1 MNDRTGKEQQEQDA
15 KSADRE
21 DRWQIV
27 PDDLPYEDGFSTRII
42 WAAFFVGLV
51 MLPGAIY
58 LELVTGKSF
67 AGAAEWVTIIMFIEI
82 GKRLF
87 IKLKPQE
94 AIILYWLA
102 AGLAA
107 TGLGASGMA
116 AGSAVHGAPFAKM
129 IWFQYLIQSPQ
140 ADGLAQLM
148 PQWVS
153 PPRGSDSLI
162 MRTLFSME
170 WLEPILL
177 AILVSI
183 LGLVNALSLGYVLF
197 RITADTER
205 LPFPLAP
212 VQAAGATAL
221 AESSSGEETWRWR
234 VFTVGAM
241 IGLGWGILY
250 VVVPTV
256 SGVVLTKGVEVFP
269 IPFADFTP
277 RFRDVLPATP
287 IGIGTDLATLLVG
300 FVLPFWIVVGTFIS
314 SFVITFIANPG
325 LYHFGL
331 LHSWSPGMS
340 TIPTS
345 INNTIDFWLS
355 FSSIGASLVIGLIGL
370 VAFATAL
377 RRDPGASGDRGP
389 RRPPPERG
397 DFRLPIP
404 IALWAASTICFIL
417 LVYNLE
423 PAFPVW
429 ISLVFGFVWT
439 PFFSYIGAR
448 MIGLTGSPYGSSFP
462 YAREG
467 SFYLS
472 GYKGVAIWF
481 APVPLF
487 DHSGVVATF
496 RQLELTR
503 TRFPSIVKLY
513 ILSLLLLIVFSFLF
527 YALIWKLA
535 PIPSAAYPFVEKMWP
550 LQATM
555 ETIWIKSTLP
565 GGSDVIGQL
574 IRWEYIGAGMGFT
587 VAMYGVL
594 TLLKA
599 PPLLFYGLVAG
610 LGTGAWIHYT
620 LPTFIGAMLGRF
632 YFRRRFGE
640 NRWRAYAPVILAG
653 YGCGLG
659 LIGMAAVSLVLIAK
673 STSQIMF

>member
-1 MNDRTGKEQQEQDA
+1 MSDTSREQREQRERDEKAAGQDA
-15 KSADRE
+15 TSNGQD

-27 PDDLPYEDGFSTRII
+27 PDSLPYEDGFSSRII

-116 AGSAVHGAPFAKM
+116 AGSSVHGAPFAKM

-140 ADGLAQLM
+140 ADGLAQLL

-162 MRTLFSME
+162 TRTLFSME
-170 WLEPILL
+170 WMEPILL

-221 AESSSGEETWRWR
+221 AESSAGEETWRWR
-234 VFTVGAM
+234 LFTVGAM

-277 RFRDVLPATP
+277 RVRDVLPASP
-287 IGIGTDLATLLVG
+287 IGIGTDMATLLVG

-314 SFVITFIANPG
+314 SFVVTFIANPA

-331 LHSWSPGMS
+331 LHSWAPGMS

-355 FSSIGASLVIGLIGL
+355 FSSIGTSLVIGLIGL
-370 VAFATAL
+370 VAFARAL
-377 RRDPGASGDRGP
+377 RRDPDGASGVQGP

-404 IALWAASTICFIL
+404 IALWALSTLCFIA
-417 LVYNLE
+417 LVYYLE
-423 PAFPVW
+423 PTFPVW
-429 ISLVFGFVWT
+429 ISVVFGFLWT

-481 APVPLF
+481 APVPSSITAAWSRP
-487 DHSGVVATF
+487 SGSWNSPERDF
-496 RQLELTR
+496 
-503 TRFPSIVKLY
+503 
-513 ILSLLLLIVFSFLF
+513 
-527 YALIWKLA
+527 
-535 PIPSAAYPFVEKMWP
+535 
-550 LQATM
+550 QAWSNC
-555 ETIWIKSTLP
+555 I
-565 GGSDVIGQL
+565 
-574 IRWEYIGAGMGFT
+574 Y
-587 VAMYGVL
+587 
-594 TLLKA
+594 
-599 PPLLFYGLVAG
+599 
-610 LGTGAWIHYT
+610 
-620 LPTFIGAMLGRF
+620 
-632 YFRRRFGE
+632 
-640 NRWRAYAPVILAG
+640 
-653 YGCGLG
+653 
-659 LIGMAAVSLVLIAK
+659 
-673 STSQIMF
+673 